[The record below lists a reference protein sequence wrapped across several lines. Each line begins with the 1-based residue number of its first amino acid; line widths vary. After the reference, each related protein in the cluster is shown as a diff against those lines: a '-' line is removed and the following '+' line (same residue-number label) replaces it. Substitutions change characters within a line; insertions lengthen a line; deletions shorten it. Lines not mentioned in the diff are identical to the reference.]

1 MAALAWLLI
10 PLLAAIGAGL
20 WGSWASRN
28 RKTAGDGIEL
38 DGYARFRAAMER
50 PEAVGRYEVVERPG
64 VTKTS
69 VAVTKTSAA
78 VGKTSAAVSKASMAV
93 TKTPVVVVKTPVA
106 VAKTSVA
113 LEKSSSDAV

>member
-50 PEAVGRYEVVERPG
+50 PEAVDRYEVVERPG
-64 VTKTS
+64 VAETSVAVAETSVAVTETKTS
-69 VAVTKTSAA
+69 VAVTKTR
-78 VGKTSAAVSKASMAV
+78 
-93 TKTPVVVVKTPVA
+93 VA